1 MAKRDNDRRASVI
14 PIGFASE
21 RRPSVPPPTRDTRS
35 FPQKRAKKTYASLLQ
50 AGGEVFAEM
59 GFDAAQTPDIAA
71 RAGVSVG
78 TFYRYFAD
86 KRQVFIELAQDYLER
101 GFQATLG
108 GLSADA
114 FMETRTAAD
123 RRAAL
128 EQVIDLLFQSAAEK
142 PAFHRVFVGMALRDN
157 DVARLR
163 SQQEQRARVAMAQLI
178 ETITPRSRIADPQ
191 AAAEVIQI
199 AAREV
204 AIAAVDS
211 TSGATA
217 TDIAARRTALTDMI
231 YRYLFT
237 GG

>member
-1 MAKRDNDRRASVI
+1 MAKRDNSRRAPVI
-14 PIGFASE
+14 PIGMATE

-35 FPQKRAKKTYASLLQ
+35 FPQTRAKKTYATLLQ
-50 AGGEVFAEM
+50 AAGDVFAEM

-101 GFQATLG
+101 AFHATIG
-108 GLSADA
+108 GLSPDA
-114 FMETRTAAD
+114 FMETRTPAD

-128 EQVIDLLFQSAAEK
+128 EQVIEVLFQSAAEK

-163 SQQEQRARVAMAQLI
+163 SKHEQRARDAMARLI
-178 ETITPRSRIADPQ
+178 QAIAPVTRIPDAH

-204 AIAAVDS
+204 AVSAVD
-211 TSGATA
+211 TESGATA
-217 TDIAARRTALTDMI
+217 ADVAARRRALTDMI

>member
-1 MAKRDNDRRASVI
+1 MAKRDNSPRASVI
-14 PIGFASE
+14 PIGFSAE

-35 FPQKRAKKTYASLLQ
+35 FPQKRATKTYAALLQ
-50 AGGEVFAEM
+50 AAGEVFAEM

-101 GFQATLG
+101 SYQATVG
-108 GLSADA
+108 GLSPDA
-114 FMETRTAAD
+114 FLETRTAQD
-123 RRAAL
+123 RRVAL
-128 EQVIDLLFQSAAEK
+128 EQVISVLFSSAAEK
-142 PAFHRVFVGMALRDN
+142 PDFHRVFSGMALRDS
-157 DVARLR
+157 DVARLQ
-163 SQQEQRARVAMAQLI
+163 STQEARARASMATLI
-178 ETITPRSRIADPQ
+178 EIITPRSRIPDPS

-204 AIAAVDS
+204 AVSAVNLQAGASAA
-211 TSGATA
+211 G
-217 TDIAARRTALTDMI
+217 IAARRTALTDMI

>member
-1 MAKRDNDRRASVI
+1 
-14 PIGFASE
+14 
-21 RRPSVPPPTRDTRS
+21 
-35 FPQKRAKKTYASLLQ
+35 LLEA
-50 AGGEVFAEM
+50 AGDVFSEM

-101 GFQATLG
+101 GFQATIG
-108 GLSADA
+108 GLSPDT
-114 FMETRTAAD
+114 FMETRTPAD

-128 EQVIDLLFQSAAEK
+128 EQVIEVLFQSAAEK
-142 PAFHRVFVGMALRDN
+142 PAFHRVFVGMALRDS

-163 SQQEQRARVAMAQLI
+163 QQLDERGRVAMAHLI
-178 ETITPRSRIADPQ
+178 EAITPRSRVPDPH

-204 AIAAVDS
+204 AVAAVALEPAGD
-211 TSGATA
+211 AEYM
-217 TDIAARRTALTDMI
+217 IARRRALADMI
-231 YRYLFT
+231 YRYLFI